1 MAYTGHSIYRH
12 SMLILER
19 KLETTSNTLFAN
31 GRFGFEY
38 VANALSPI
46 ACYND
51 FEEVVG
57 ASGKNEL
64 GFRVRIPEPLRISR
78 LDRFWTHANMRLYC
92 GSAPKDC

>member
-1 MAYTGHSIYRH
+1 MAYTDHSIYRH
-12 SMLILER
+12 SMLILEP
-19 KLETTSNTLFAN
+19 KLAITSNTIFSN

-51 FEEVVG
+51 FEKVVG

-64 GFRVRIPEPLRISR
+64 SFRVCMLESLRIAW
-78 LDRFWTHANMRLYC
+78 LDPFWPHANERTYC
-92 GSAPKDC
+92 GFAPKDC